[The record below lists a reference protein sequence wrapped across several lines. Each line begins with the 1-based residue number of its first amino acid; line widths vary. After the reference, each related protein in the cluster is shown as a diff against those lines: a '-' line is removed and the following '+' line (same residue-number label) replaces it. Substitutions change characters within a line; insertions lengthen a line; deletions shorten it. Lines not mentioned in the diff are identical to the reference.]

1 MFFIRRIPVALAV
14 VCVLAVALAASA
26 MMLELNH
33 VYKTD
38 TEVQAQLQ
46 LKHLAATSADLV
58 RTRVI
63 NDMKQLGIE
72 GVPGPGLLRQQLNV
86 AAQTFPGF
94 IAVYENPQGKIPV
107 ATTLNDGQL
116 TALGTV
122 VKEISKTPQTFE
134 VTIEGNAYFGT
145 LVDLNFAN
153 TPKPEFK
160 AVYLMRK
167 AHLLEPFSG
176 VKLAVYLGILLLLIV
191 VVLPIMAGGW
201 LLARQLETMRSAVAQ
216 AEQGNK
222 PEPLKVWGF
231 SEAAEL
237 ASAINMLVQ
246 GPTEKDIVR
255 QQANTDALT
264 GLYNRRGLVQA
275 MDDRFKQGGNAA
287 EMSVMFLDLDGFK
300 PINDT
305 YGHDVGDEVLKEV
318 STRLQTCVRDHDILC
333 RLGGDEFVLMFPS
346 LVDREVLQQR
356 ADRVL
361 ARVNEPYW
369 VGDSRVTM
377 GVSIGISIG
386 PGDGKTGEELLAAAD
401 QAMYSAKKTGKN
413 QFTFYS

>member
-1 MFFIRRIPVALAV
+1 
-14 VCVLAVALAASA
+14 
-26 MMLELNH
+26 
-33 VYKTD
+33 
-38 TEVQAQLQ
+38 
-46 LKHLAATSADLV
+46 
-58 RTRVI
+58 
-63 NDMKQLGIE
+63 
-72 GVPGPGLLRQQLNV
+72 
-86 AAQTFPGF
+86 
-94 IAVYENPQGKIPV
+94 
-107 ATTLNDGQL
+107 
-116 TALGTV
+116 
-122 VKEISKTPQTFE
+122 
-134 VTIEGNAYFGT
+134 
-145 LVDLNFAN
+145 
-153 TPKPEFK
+153 
-160 AVYLMRK
+160 
-167 AHLLEPFSG
+167 
-176 VKLAVYLGILLLLIV
+176 
-191 VVLPIMAGGW
+191 
-201 LLARQLETMRSAVAQ
+201 
-216 AEQGNK
+216 
-222 PEPLKVWGF
+222 
-231 SEAAEL
+231 
-237 ASAINMLVQ
+237 VQ